1 MIVDVHAHGLSEDF
15 IVTAANDPRGW
26 GVRIAGPRQYVA
38 AGYGQLDLLLYDV
51 EGRLAH
57 LRSRDVILQLISPP
71 PPLIAAPGHAADVTL
86 ARALNASTAK
96 LVADGE
102 GLLAGLAVPAVG
114 EPERAASELR
124 AEVEKYGF
132 QGVMLPSSAGH
143 RPLDDLAFGPLF
155 TVIEEMQLFTFMHPT
170 GSYLSAGLH
179 EFTLPIVIGW
189 PTETAVA
196 VTRLIFSGTLR
207 RHPRLKLVLAH
218 GGGTLPYLLGR
229 LDLAYSAPHHEANP
243 ACRAHIDRPPSHYLR
258 QLYFDS
264 AVLNPK
270 TLEYL
275 IDEMGADRVLF
286 GSDFPYEIGDA
297 DGAIALSS
305 LKNAASDV
313 RGAILSGN
321 AKRLLGHAIAHIVT
335 SAAPV

>member
-1 MIVDVHAHGLSEDF
+1 M
-15 IVTAANDPRGW
+15 
-26 GVRIAGPRQYVA
+26 
-38 AGYGQLDLLLYDV
+38 
-51 EGRLAH
+51 
-57 LRSRDVILQLISPP
+57 
-71 PPLIAAPGHAADVTL
+71 
-86 ARALNASTAK
+86 ASK
-96 LVADGE
+96 
-102 GLLAGLAVPAVG
+102 
-114 EPERAASELR
+114 EL
-124 AEVEKYGF
+124 
-132 QGVMLPSSAGH
+132 LPSSAGH

-179 EFTLPIVIGW
+179 EFTLPIVVGW

-196 VTRLIFSGTLR
+196 VARLIFSGTLR

-229 LDLAYSAPHHEANP
+229 LDLAYSAPRHEANP
-243 ACRAHIDRPPSHYLR
+243 ACRGHIDRPPSHYLR
-258 QLYFDS
+258 QLYFDT

-270 TLEYL
+270 TLWYL

-305 LKNAASDV
+305 LTNASSDEP
-313 RGAILSGN
+313 RPPL
-321 AKRLLGHAIAHIVT
+321 T
-335 SAAPV
+335 

>member
-15 IVTAANDPRGW
+15 IIAAANDPHGW
-26 GVRIAGPRQYVA
+26 RVDIAAPRRYIA
-38 AGYGQLDLLLYDV
+38 AGYGPLDLLLYDI

-57 LRSRDVILQLISPP
+57 LRARDVALQLISPP
-71 PPLIAAPGHAADVTL
+71 PPLVAAPGHAADAALT
-86 ARALNASTAK
+86 RALNASTAK

-114 EPERAASELR
+114 EPERAAGELR
-124 AEVEKYGF
+124 AAIERHRF
-132 QGVMLPSSAGH
+132 PGVMLPSSAGD
-143 RPLDDLAFGPLF
+143 RPLDDPAFAPLF
-155 TVIEEMQLFTFMHPT
+155 TAIEEMRLFVFMHPT
-170 GSYLSAGLH
+170 GSYLSAGLRD
-179 EFTLPIVIGW
+179 FTLPIVVGW
-189 PTETAVA
+189 PTETSVAVA
-196 VTRLIFSGTLR
+196 RLIFSGTLK
-207 RHPRLKLVLAH
+207 RHPGLKLVLAH

-243 ACRAHIDRPPSHYLR
+243 ACRAHIDHPPSHYLR

-270 TLEYL
+270 TLGFL

-305 LKNAASDV
+305 LKTATADV
-313 RGAILSGN
+313 RDAVLCGN
-321 AKRLLGHAIAHIVT
+321 AKRLLGQAT
-335 SAAPV
+335 AAR